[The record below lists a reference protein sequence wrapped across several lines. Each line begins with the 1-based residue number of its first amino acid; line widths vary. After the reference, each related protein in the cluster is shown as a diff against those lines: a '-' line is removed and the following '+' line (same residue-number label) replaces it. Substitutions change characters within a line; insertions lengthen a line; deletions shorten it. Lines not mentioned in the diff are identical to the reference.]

1 MNTSPQH
8 GDSLTV
14 PADNTN
20 ETGRNSPLAC
30 PAGNTA
36 RYGSRPGTQM
46 LTGSSCAPL
55 NDSTCTPGTGSSH
68 APLNDSICSQR
79 AGSCHVTRTYSS
91 PYRRRRWYARDC
103 SWSHEFTIRSGS
115 VAAASPEYC
124 YAPAPAVVRLQLHPQ
139 SMATGSSPA
148 FMECHIPACIHCGH
162 IECQPGRAGTDG
174 ADGDHG
180 AGSWSGSL
188 SAAFI
193 TLLPDCA
200 MSIWIPRSRNS
211 SCTSWARPGQAEL
224 AQALPQKLLQDCTQD
239 RMSDRTRDRTQGR
252 MSDRNQGRTPGRL
265 QGRADRG
272 TQELE
277 RSRTGAGYGAQSRAP
292 RSWAGGRTGSTGSR
306 SGPWPDPRR
315 GWLQRSSSQGAYAR
329 IRAANERDS
338 ESSSTSELRAAGG
351 SGPYQVRRHNQSYFR
366 TRPYGSQGAVADHCA
381 VAGASRQTG
390 ASGQTG
396 GAAPGGPDRYE
407 RRDSHKTQSDHG
419 CPDSTVR
426 PGAQGV
432 IELKNGERTAMSS
445 MERWQRFVAISRS
458 QGRLA
463 AIGLSPVPVRLRT
476 AVAAAAAAAVADDSE
491 LMARAGS

>member
-46 LTGSSCAPL
+46 LTGSSHAPL
-55 NDSTCTPGTGSSH
+55 NDSTCSP
-68 APLNDSICSQR
+68 R
-79 AGSCHVTRTYSS
+79 AGSCHVSRTYSS

-103 SWSHEFTIRSGS
+103 SWSHEFTIRAGS

-124 YAPAPAVVRLQLHPQ
+124 YAPAPAVVRLQLHHQ
-139 SMATGSSPA
+139 SMVAGSSSA

-162 IECQPGRAGTDG
+162 IECHPGMAGTDG
-174 ADGDHG
+174 ADGGHG
-180 AGSWSGSL
+180 GGSWSGSL

-211 SCTSWARPGQAEL
+211 TRTSRAHSGQPELLQGTKQNWPQARPQNR
-224 AQALPQKLLQDCTQD
+224 PQDRTQD
-239 RMSDRTRDRTQGR
+239 RMSGRPQDCTQG
-252 MSDRNQGRTPGRL
+252 STPGSAP
-265 QGRADRG
+265 GSADRG
-272 TQELE
+272 AQKLE
-277 RSRTGAGYGAQSRAP
+277 RSCNGTGNGTQAQAP
-292 RSWAGGRTGSTGSR
+292 RSWACGRTGFSGSR
-306 SGPWPDPRR
+306 SGPGPDPRR
-315 GWLQRSSSQGAYAR
+315 GWLQCSSSQGAYAR
-329 IRAANERDS
+329 IRAANESDS
-338 ESSSTSELRAAGG
+338 ESSSSYELRAAAGG
-351 SGPYQVRRHNQSYFR
+351 ADPYLGRRQNQSSFR
-366 TRPYGSQGAVADHCA
+366 PRPYGPQGAVADHCA
-381 VAGASRQTG
+381 GAGSA
-390 ASGQTG
+390 GQTG
-396 GAAPGGPDRYE
+396 VAASGGPDSYE
-407 RRDSHKTQSDHG
+407 RRDGHKPQSDQG
-419 CPDSTVR
+419 RPGSTVL

-432 IELKNGERTAMSS
+432 IELKKGEHTAMSS

-476 AVAAAAAAAVADDSE
+476 AGAAAAGAAAAAVAEDSE
-491 LMARAGS
+491 LLARAGS

>member
-68 APLNDSICSQR
+68 VPLNDSTCSQR
-79 AGSCHVTRTYSS
+79 AGSCHVSRTYSR

-103 SWSHEFTIRSGS
+103 SWSHEFTIRAGS
-115 VAAASPEYC
+115 FAAASPEYC

-139 SMATGSSPA
+139 SIVAGSSAA

-162 IECQPGRAGTDG
+162 IECHPGTAGTDV
-174 ADGDHG
+174 ADGGHG
-180 AGSWSGSL
+180 GGSWSGSL

-211 SCTSWARPGQAEL
+211 TRTFRTRSGQPELPQGPKQNWPQARPQNR
-224 AQALPQKLLQDCTQD
+224 PQDSTQD
-239 RMSDRTRDRTQGR
+239 RMSGRPQDRTRDRIHGSTPCR
-252 MSDRNQGRTPGRL
+252 PPGRP
-265 QGRADRG
+265 DRG
-272 TQELE
+272 APELE
-277 RSRTGAGYGAQSRAP
+277 RFRTEAGNGTQAQAP
-292 RSWAGGRTGSTGSR
+292 RSWACGRTGISGSR
-306 SGPWPDPRR
+306 SGPGPDPRR

-329 IRAANERDS
+329 IRAANESDS
-338 ESSSTSELRAAGG
+338 GSSSSYELRAPAGG
-351 SGPYQVRRHNQSYFR
+351 ADPYLVRRQNQSSFR
-366 TRPYGSQGAVADHCA
+366 PRPYGPQGAVADHCA
-381 VAGASRQTG
+381 GAGA
-390 ASGQTG
+390 AGQTG
-396 GAAPGGPDRYE
+396 VAASGGPDRYE
-407 RRDSHKTQSDHG
+407 RRDGHKPQSDQG
-419 CPDSTVR
+419 RPGSSVR

-432 IELKNGERTAMSS
+432 IELKKGEHTAMSS

-476 AVAAAAAAAVADDSE
+476 SGAAAAVAEDSE
-491 LMARAGS
+491 LLARAGS

>member
-55 NDSTCTPGTGSSH
+55 NDSTSTPGTGSSH
-68 APLNDSICSQR
+68 VPLNDSTCSPR
-79 AGSCHVTRTYSS
+79 AGSCHVSRTYSR

-103 SWSHEFTIRSGS
+103 SWSYEFTIRAGS

-124 YAPAPAVVRLQLHPQ
+124 YAPAPAVVRLQLHHQ
-139 SMATGSSPA
+139 SIVAGSSAA

-162 IECQPGRAGTDG
+162 IECHPGMAG
-174 ADGDHG
+174 ADGGHG

-211 SCTSWARPGQAEL
+211 SRTSRARPGQPE
-224 AQALPQKLLQDCTQD
+224 LPQGPKQNWPQARPQNRPQDRTQD
-239 RMSDRTRDRTQGR
+239 RMSGRPQDRTRDRIH
-252 MSDRNQGRTPGRL
+252 GRTPGSAP
-265 QGRADRG
+265 GSADRG
-272 TQELE
+272 APELE
-277 RSRTGAGYGAQSRAP
+277 RSCTGTGNGVLAQAP
-292 RSWAGGRTGSTGSR
+292 RSWACGRTGFSGSR
-306 SGPWPDPRR
+306 SGPGTDPRR
-315 GWLQRSSSQGAYAR
+315 GWLQRRSSQGAYAR
-329 IRAANERDS
+329 IRAANESDS
-338 ESSSTSELRAAGG
+338 GSSSSYELRAAAGG
-351 SGPYQVRRHNQSYFR
+351 ADPYLGRRQNQSSFR
-366 TRPYGSQGAVADHCA
+366 PRPYGPQGAVADHCA
-381 VAGASRQTG
+381 GAGA
-390 ASGQTG
+390 AGQTG
-396 GAAPGGPDRYE
+396 VAASGGPDRYE
-407 RRDSHKTQSDHG
+407 RRDGHKPQSDQG
-419 CPDSTVR
+419 RPGSSVR

-432 IELKNGERTAMSS
+432 IELKKGEHTAMSS

-476 AVAAAAAAAVADDSE
+476 AGVAAAGAAAAAVAEDSE
-491 LMARAGS
+491 LLARAGS